1 MPAEG
6 ALCRGGP
13 VDRALSL
20 IETLRHRPGEGPVR
34 LALHRARMAASAD
47 ALGLP
52 FDAAG
57 FEAALMASVDPA
69 ADLRL
74 RAELFADGRL
84 AVTAAPFTPLSDGTV
99 WRLRLAATRLSS
111 SDPLLRHKTSLRD
124 AYAAARAEFAPAEA
138 DEVLLL
144 NEKGHV
150 CEGTITSLF
159 VVDPAGGPMMTPPL
173 EDGLL
178 AGVLRE
184 SLIAAGRA
192 RPATLC
198 PADLAGRTLFVGNS
212 LRGLIPAV
220 LLSHDRHENR
230 A

>member
-1 MPAEG
+1 M
-6 ALCRGGP
+6 
-13 VDRALSL
+13 DRALSL

-34 LALHRARMAASAD
+34 LALHRARMAASAE

-52 FDAAG
+52 FEAAG
-57 FEAALMASVDPA
+57 FEAALLDGVDPG

-84 AVTAAPFTPLSDGTV
+84 AVTRAPFTPLSAGTV
-99 WRLRLAATRLSS
+99 WRLRLAGTRLSS
-111 SDPLLRHKTSLRD
+111 ADPLLRHKTSLRA
-124 AYAAARAEFAPAEA
+124 AYAAARAEFSAADA

-144 NEKGHV
+144 NEKGHL

-159 VVDPAGGPMMTPPL
+159 VEDPAGGPLLTPPL

-178 AGVLRE
+178 AGVLRD

-198 PADLAGRTLFVGNS
+198 PADLAGRRLFVGNS
-212 LRGLIPAV
+212 LRGLIPAL
-220 LLSHDRHENR
+220 LLSSDCHENR